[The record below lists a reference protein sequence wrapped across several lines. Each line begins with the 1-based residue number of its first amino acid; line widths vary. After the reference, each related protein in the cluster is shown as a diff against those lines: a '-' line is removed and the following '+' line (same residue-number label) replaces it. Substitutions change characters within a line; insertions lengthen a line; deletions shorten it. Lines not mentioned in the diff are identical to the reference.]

1 MQALD
6 SLLVLVMLLNFFILA
21 TSRVRDVINGVA
33 FQGLVLGI
41 VYPVA
46 HEWDHVPP
54 IDGGSLAG
62 HPGLVRLLALAS
74 VMMVVKAVI
83 IPRMLFRAV
92 REANVT
98 GQVETYPGLLPTL
111 LLGAVGTGL
120 AIAFAGTLPLTS
132 YHTSSL
138 IVPSSLAT
146 VLTGFLVLTTRRKAL
161 TQVVGYLILEN
172 GIFLFGLLLV
182 EAMPLLVEVG
192 VLLDLSVGV
201 FVMGII
207 LHHVS
212 REFPATSPDDLTTL
226 RE

>member
-6 SLLVLVMLLNFFILA
+6 SLLVLVMLLNFFVLA
-21 TSRVRDVINGVA
+21 AARVRYVIHGVA
-33 FQGLVLGI
+33 FQGLLLGI
-41 VYPVA
+41 LYPVA
-46 HEWDHVPP
+46 HEWEKAAPP
-54 IDGGSLAG
+54 GEGSVAEQ
-62 HPGLVRLLALAS
+62 PGLVRLLALAA
-74 VMMVVKAVI
+74 VMVLVKAVV
-83 IPRMLFRAV
+83 IPRLLFRAV
-92 REANVT
+92 REANVS
-98 GQVETYPGLLPTL
+98 GQVDTFPGLLPTL
-111 LLGAVGTGL
+111 LLGAAGTGL
-120 AIAFAGTLPLTS
+120 VMAFAATLPLTAD
-132 YHTSSL
+132 HTSSL
-138 IVPSSLAT
+138 IVPSALAT

-192 VLLDLSVGV
+192 VLLDLTVGV

>member
-1 MQALD
+1 
-6 SLLVLVMLLNFFILA
+6 LLVLVMLLNFFVLA
-21 TSRVRDVINGVA
+21 AARIRAVINGVA
-33 FQGLVLGI
+33 LQGLLLGI

-46 HEWDHVPP
+46 HEWNHAPT
-54 IDGGSLAG
+54 GEGSLVEQ
-62 HPGLVRLLALAS
+62 PGLVRLLALAA
-74 VMMVVKAVI
+74 VLMVVKAVV
-83 IPRMLFRAV
+83 IPRLLLRAM
-92 REANVT
+92 REANIPD
-98 GQVETYPGLLPTL
+98 QVETCPGLLPTL
-111 LLGAVGTGL
+111 LLGAAGTGL
-120 AIAFAGTLPLTS
+120 GTVFAGTLPLTAD
-132 YHTSSL
+132 HTSSL
-138 IVPSSLAT
+138 IVPSALAT

-207 LHHVS
+207 LNHVS
-212 REFPATSPDDLTTL
+212 RAFPATSPDDLTTL